1 MGNYYDILGVGK
13 DASEADLKKAY
24 RNMVREL
31 HPDVNKSADAESR
44 FKTVGTAW
52 EVLKDKEKRKLYDRF
67 GEKWEEAVAAHKQ
80 GVSYDDFERYS
91 QGGRG
96 RTSYTRGPGST
107 YTHGGQE
114 VDPEDLN
121 DILRG
126 LFGQQGGG
134 GGQEKNY
141 GSYGSFSGG
150 RRQQAETEPQV
161 HDLPV
166 TLRELQE
173 GGERQISVQSYEQ
186 SGNTMRP
193 VTKQLKVQIPL
204 GMTNGSVIRLG
215 GKGALQDELRI
226 RLVVSPDPTFSV
238 QGHDL
243 KTTVPIS
250 FTEAALGAKVPVQM
264 LSGSVQLTIPPG
276 SQNGRVLRLRGKGL
290 KKRRSG
296 AGDLLVRL
304 EIAVPE
310 SLSTR
315 EKELLEELQQIST
328 FNPREKTF
336 QRAGVTV

>member
-1 MGNYYDILGVGK
+1 MGNYYDILGVSK

-24 RNMVREL
+24 RNQVREL
-31 HPDVNKSADAESR
+31 HPDVNKSADAEGR
-44 FKTVGTAW
+44 FKTVGAAW

-67 GEKWEEAVAAHKQ
+67 GDKWEEAVAAHNQ
-80 GVSYDDFERYS
+80 GVSYDDFERYR

-96 RTSYTRGPGST
+96 RTSYTRGPGSA
-107 YTHGGQE
+107 YTHGGRE
-114 VDPEDLN
+114 VDPEDLD

-126 LFGQQGGG
+126 LFGQAGNA
-134 GGQEKNY
+134 GGQEK
-141 GSYGSFSGG
+141 SYGSFSGG
-150 RRQQAETEPQV
+150 RRQQAESEPQV

-173 GGERQISVQSYEQ
+173 GGERHISVQSYEQ

-226 RLVVSPDPTFSV
+226 RLVVLPDPTFSV
-238 QGHDL
+238 EGHDL

-250 FTEAALGAKVPVQM
+250 FIEAALGAKVPVQM
-264 LSGSVQLTIPPG
+264 LSGSVQLSIPAG
-276 SQNGRVLRLRGKGL
+276 SQSGRVLRLRGKGL

-328 FNPREKTF
+328 FNPREKTS
-336 QRAGVTV
+336 QRATVTA

>member
-1 MGNYYDILGVGK
+1 MGNYYDILGVAK

-44 FKTVGTAW
+44 FKTVGAAW

-67 GEKWEEAVAAHKQ
+67 GDKWEEAMEAHKQ

-96 RTSYTRGPGST
+96 RTSYTRRPGST
-107 YTHGGQE
+107 YTRGRQE
-114 VDPEDLN
+114 VDPEDLD

-126 LFGQQGGG
+126 LFGQAGSGGA
-134 GGQEKNY
+134 QER
-141 GSYGSFSGG
+141 SYGSFSGG
-150 RRQQAETEPQV
+150 GRQQAGPEPQV

-166 TLRELQE
+166 TLRELHE

-226 RLVVSPDPTFSV
+226 RLVVLPDPTFSV
-238 QGHDL
+238 EGHDL

-250 FTEAALGAKVPVQM
+250 FTEATLGAKVPVQM

-310 SLSTR
+310 SLSAR
-315 EKELLEELQQIST
+315 EKELLEKLQQIST
-328 FNPREKTF
+328 FNPREKKS
-336 QRAGVTV
+336 QRATVTA